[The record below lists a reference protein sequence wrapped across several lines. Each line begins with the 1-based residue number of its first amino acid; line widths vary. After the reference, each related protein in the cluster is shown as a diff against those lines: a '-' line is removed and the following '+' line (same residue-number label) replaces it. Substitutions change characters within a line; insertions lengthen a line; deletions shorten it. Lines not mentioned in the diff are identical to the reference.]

1 MPEIKLTYES
11 ILNVEFDRRNFR
23 KKILSLGL
31 VEETNRVEKFSGN
44 KPAKVYIFKENVDK
58 NVF

>member
-31 VEETNRVEKFSGN
+31 VEETNRVERFSGN
-44 KPAKVYIFKENVDK
+44 KPAKVYVFKEDIDK